1 MSFVMQ
7 AFVDGEWKTINR
19 GKNQFQRTWD
29 KIKAELPVR
38 VKHGNG
44 SFKVTSNGD
53 KLTEGEALS
62 FVAR

>member
-38 VKHGNG
+38 VVHSNG
-44 SFKVTSNGD
+44 SFKVTSIGD
-53 KLTEGEALS
+53 KLE
-62 FVAR
+62 